1 MKFTIAG
8 KEYDLKFGLKFIRE
22 LDKVYKVDYQGLEFG
37 MGINLAFM
45 NLNQYNPTALT
56 EVIKAA
62 VSHESSAPKER
73 QIEEAIEDYADE
85 HDGLEQLFE
94 DVLEELGK
102 SKVVKDTVKRFRE
115 NAQVVQNA

>member
-22 LDKVYKVDYQGLEFG
+22 LDKIYTVNYEGLEFG
-37 MGINLAFM
+37 MGVNMAYM
-45 NLNQYNPTALT
+45 NLQQFNPTALA

-62 VSHESSAPKER
+62 VSHESSPPKMK
-73 QIEEAIEDYADE
+73 QIEEAVEEYAE
-85 HDGLEQLFE
+85 ENDGLEQLFE

-102 SKVVKDTVKRFRE
+102 SKVTKATIERFKKLGAA
-115 NAQVVQNA
+115 NG